1 MSEYIELLNE
11 AQKQIDEEKYTPSV
25 NKLINAVLDYDR
37 NIKTIAII
45 VNGKTLRQND
55 FNASVIDVLD
65 IYDNDSKK
73 SINEEV
79 SKVLEQ
85 NKYETDRLI
94 ISEAMKNKL
103 KRNNAVIFIESESI
117 EVKRGKD
124 VIITHRWKLIN
135 SK

>member
-1 MSEYIELLNE
+1 MTEYIELLNE

-25 NKLINAVLDYDR
+25 NKLINAVLEYDR

-45 VNGKTLRQND
+45 VNGKTIRQND
-55 FNASVIDVLD
+55 FNANTIDVLD
-65 IYDNDSKK
+65 IIDTDSKK

-85 NKYETDRLI
+85 NKFETDRII
-94 ISEAMKNKL
+94 ISEVMKNKL
-103 KRNNAVIFIESESI
+103 KRSNAVIFIETDSV
-117 EVKRGKD
+117 EVKRGRD

>member
-1 MSEYIELLNE
+1 MTEYIELLNE

-25 NKLINAVLDYDR
+25 NKLINAVLEYDR
-37 NIKTIAII
+37 NIKTVAII
-45 VNGKTLRQND
+45 VNGKTIRQND

-65 IYDNDSKK
+65 IIDTDSKN

-85 NKYETDRLI
+85 NKFETDRII
-94 ISEAMKNKL
+94 ISEVMKNKL
-103 KRNNAVIFIESESI
+103 KRSNAVIFIETDSV

-124 VIITHRWKLIN
+124 VITTHKWKLIN

>member
-25 NKLINAVLDYDR
+25 NKLINSVLEYDR
-37 NIKTIAII
+37 NIKSIAVI
-45 VNGKTLRQND
+45 VNGRSVRQND

-103 KRNNAVIFIESESI
+103 KRNNAVIFIETESV

>member
-11 AQKQIDEEKYTPSV
+11 AQKQIDEEKFTPSV
-25 NKLINAVLDYDR
+25 NKLINAVLEYDR
-37 NIKTIAII
+37 NIKTVAII
-45 VNGKTLRQND
+45 VNGRSVRQND